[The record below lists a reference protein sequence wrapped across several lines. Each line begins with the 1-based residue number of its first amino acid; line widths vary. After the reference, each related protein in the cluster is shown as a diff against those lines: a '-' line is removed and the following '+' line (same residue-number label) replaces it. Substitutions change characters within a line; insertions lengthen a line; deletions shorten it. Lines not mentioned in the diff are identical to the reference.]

1 MSNIEENSYHKINLN
16 WYPGHMAKTK
26 REISED
32 LKLIDV
38 VIELIDSRI
47 PISSRN
53 PDIQKITQNK
63 KKLILLNKAD
73 LSDEKQNNIW
83 VKKLN
88 KDGAKAVIVD
98 CNSGKGIDK
107 AIKIVQ
113 ELMQKELEEYA
124 SKGRVGR
131 KIRVMVLGIPNV
143 GKSSFINRIAK
154 NNRLEVGNKPGVTRK
169 KQWIRVNESIELL
182 DTPGVLWPK
191 FQDETVALNLAFT
204 GTIKDDILDK
214 VEIGYQ
220 LLKFMLENY
229 REKIISRYGLTS
241 EYIEKVLEQDQPENF
256 NIYEIMLEIGK
267 RRGAIVSGANVDEEK
282 TARIILEDFRSGKLG
297 RITLERI

>member
-1 MSNIEENSYHKINLN
+1 MEQNSTKTNIN

-26 REISED
+26 RQITED

-53 PDIQKITQNK
+53 PDIQKLTQGK
-63 KKLILLNKAD
+63 KKIILLNKAD
-73 LSDEKQNNIW
+73 LSDENQNNLW

-88 KDGAKAVIVD
+88 DEGTKATIVD

-107 AIKIVQ
+107 SIKMIQ
-113 ELMQKELEEYA
+113 ELMKEELEVYA
-124 SKGRVGR
+124 AKGRVGR

-169 KQWIRVNESIELL
+169 KQWIRVNENIELL

-191 FQDETVALNLAFT
+191 FEQKEVALNLAFT
-204 GTIKDDILDK
+204 GTIKDDILDR

-220 LLKFMLENY
+220 FLKFMLENY
-229 REKIISRYGLTS
+229 RERIIERYGFS
-241 EYIEKVLEQDQPENF
+241 NEWIEKVLSQDQPENF
-256 NIYEIMLEIGK
+256 NIYEIMLEIGRK
-267 RRGAIVSGANVDEEK
+267 RGAIVSGGNVDEEK
-282 TARIILEDFRSGKLG
+282 TARIILEDFRSGKM
-297 RITLERI
+297 RKNYS